1 MSISTK
7 FGTAEN
13 IMQFGIFVFVEAQD
27 INLQGNLQGSK
38 FDRDCV
44 FSWEHFSFY
53 EKVPSSHD
61 RVVFT
66 PSPSDVFN

>member
-38 FDRDCV
+38 FDGDCV
-44 FSWEHFSFY
+44 FS
-53 EKVPSSHD
+53 
-61 RVVFT
+61 
-66 PSPSDVFN
+66 